1 MRIPSES
8 EGESQM
14 LNPIRAIDVH
24 HHFIPSFYV
33 DTLHEQG
40 IHMVA
45 GANLPSWDPQ
55 RSLKAMNLNG
65 IRTALTSI
73 SSPGVYFG
81 NKEAAVS
88 LARRC
93 NEYAKEIKVSYPG
106 RFGSFA
112 ILPMPLPEESVRE
125 AVYALDSLKAEGIVL
140 LASTRGKFLG
150 DPDFDELMAELN
162 RRAATV
168 FVHPDIHPSSE
179 TLGLKAPGFI
189 LEFLCDTTRAAVN
202 LIYTGTLE
210 KYPRIKWILAHAGG
224 FLPYVAWRVSL
235 GNLLPEISEKT
246 PQGILTYL
254 RSFYFDTALS
264 PSPFALAALKEL
276 VEPDHILFGS
286 DFPFAPE
293 PLFTHQ
299 RQELQSN
306 RQFDSSVLSGIDR
319 DHALKLFPNLAIPGE
334 VPGDPEIFD
343 RASLSTSIKH
353 GVIKQFVGLA
363 AKVRNR

>member
-1 MRIPSES
+1 MSNS
-8 EGESQM
+8 
-14 LNPIRAIDVH
+14 IRAIDVH
-24 HHFIPSFYV
+24 HHFVPSFY
-33 DTLHEQG
+33 TEALYRQG
-40 IHMVA
+40 IKIVA
-45 GANLPSWDPQ
+45 GAPLPTWSPD
-55 RSLKAMNLNG
+55 RSLKIMDMTG
-65 IRTALTSI
+65 IRTAITSI

-81 NKEAAVS
+81 DKAAAIS

-93 NEYAKEIKVSYPG
+93 NEYAREIKELYPE

-112 ILPMPLPEESVRE
+112 ILPMPLPQEACRE
-125 AVYALDSLKAEGIVL
+125 AIYALDKLKAEGVVL

-150 DPDFDELMAELN
+150 DPDFDELMSELDQ
-162 RRAATV
+162 RSATV

-179 TLGLKAPGFI
+179 TLGLKTPGFI

-246 PQGILTYL
+246 PQGVLTYL
-254 RSFYFDTALS
+254 KRFYFDTALS
-264 PSPFALAALKEL
+264 PSPFAMSALKEL

-293 PLFTHQ
+293 PLCVHQ
-299 RQELQSN
+299 REELEKLK
-306 RQFDSSVLSGIDR
+306 QFDPSIRAGIDR
-319 DHALKLFPNLAIPGE
+319 DHALKLLPQLATKGE
-334 VPGDPEIFD
+334 TVQ
-343 RASLSTSIKH
+343 ASANFEKADLKTRIKFQ
-353 GVIKQFVGLA
+353 VVKRFVSLA
-363 AKVRNR
+363 SKARNR

>member
-1 MRIPSES
+1 MRKE
-8 EGESQM
+8 
-14 LNPIRAIDVH
+14 IRTIDVH
-24 HHFIPSFYV
+24 HHFIPSFY
-33 DTLHEQG
+33 TEALHDQG
-40 IHMVA
+40 IKVVA
-45 GANLPSWDPQ
+45 GAPLPSWDPK
-55 RSLKAMNLNG
+55 RSINAMNVNG
-65 IRTALTSI
+65 VRTAITSI

-81 NKEAAVS
+81 NREAAVS

-93 NEYAKEIKVSYPG
+93 NEYAREIKELYPG

-112 ILPMPLPEESVRE
+112 ILPMPLPKESTQE
-125 AVYALDSLKAEGIVL
+125 AIYALDTLKAEGVVL

-150 DPDFDELMAELN
+150 DPDFEELMAELN
-162 RRAATV
+162 KRNAVV

-179 TLGLKAPGFI
+179 TLGLKTPGFI

-235 GNLLPEISEKT
+235 GNLLPEISERT

-254 RSFYFDTALS
+254 RRFYFDTALS
-264 PSPFALAALKEL
+264 PSPFAMSALKEL
-276 VEPDHILFGS
+276 VDSDHILFGS

-293 PLFTHQ
+293 PLFVHQ
-299 RQELQSN
+299 REELAKLK
-306 RQFDSSVLSGIDR
+306 QFDPTTLAAIDR
-319 DHALKLFPNLAIPGE
+319 GHALKLFPSLATEGE
-334 VPGDPEIFD
+334 ASGIAPSFD
-343 RASLSTSIKH
+343 SMDLGTAIRSR
-353 GVIKQFVGLA
+353 VIKRFVSLA

>member
-1 MRIPSES
+1 MRK
-8 EGESQM
+8 Q
-14 LNPIRAIDVH
+14 IRAIDVH
-24 HHFIPSFYV
+24 HHFIPSFY
-33 DTLHEQG
+33 TEALYRQG
-40 IHMVA
+40 IKVVA
-45 GANLPSWDPQ
+45 GAPLPSWSPE
-55 RSLKAMNLNG
+55 RSLNAMDING
-65 IRTALTSI
+65 VRTAITSI

-81 NKEAAVS
+81 NREAAVS

-93 NEYAKEIKVSYPG
+93 NEYAREIKELYAG

-112 ILPMPLPEESVRE
+112 ILPMPLPKE
-125 AVYALDSLKAEGIVL
+125 ATQEAIYALDTLKAEGIVL

-150 DPDFDELMAELN
+150 DPDFEELMAELDKRN
-162 RRAATV
+162 AVV

-179 TLGLKAPGFI
+179 TLGLKTPGFI

-235 GNLLPEISEKT
+235 GNLLPEISERT

-254 RSFYFDTALS
+254 RRFYFDTALS
-264 PSPFALAALKEL
+264 PSPFAMAALKEL

-293 PLFTHQ
+293 PLFIHQ
-299 RQELQSN
+299 REELRILKEFNPST
-306 RQFDSSVLSGIDR
+306 LAEIDR
-319 DHALKLFPNLAIPGE
+319 GNALRLFPDLAVEGEAPGYTP
-334 VPGDPEIFD
+334 VFD
-343 RASLSTSIKH
+343 RANLITSIKFQ
-353 GVIKQFVGLA
+353 VIKRFVGLA
-363 AKVRNR
+363 SRARKR